1 MEKIYTWKDLERIFN
16 KYSHEGNCILNAEVY
31 SDEVLISFNQSKKNA
46 QEELKKLLGYH
57 YSKEYNWITYDMF
70 DKTLPIEWVKV
81 NEQFDD
87 KQKNLL
93 PLFKKVVYSNKA
105 YDSKIIFDNSLDDC
119 PIIAFHSYKGGVGRT
134 LSLLAFIKAWSE
146 NLEKEK
152 VLIIDSDIEAP
163 GLTWMWEND
172 EGGNEISYLDL
183 LEMIQTSDFDDVKIR
198 KKIVEQI
205 SKQTIKIDNGKRT
218 TEYYFIPTYRYVE
231 QLLDMYANP
240 ESIAL
245 GYKSQY
251 SLAEKISELG
261 NELNVKKVFIDLRAG
276 LSEFSAPLLFD
287 PRVKKYIV
295 SSTSYQSIKG
305 TLLILKEMLKG
316 FPVTEE
322 SNLPQILL
330 TMVTNEL
337 KTDEIKNNILQV
349 FDIDKTEYIDNVVIE
364 LPFASELIHL
374 ESIEQ
379 IIEKLDG
386 RDFYNN
392 IARLVQ
398 EIYVQNHTN
407 NELIRDIKDRERII
421 AGIHEVAENQINAE
435 QNNDFN
441 VLMTAPIK
449 NLVKAYGEGVPQAVI
464 IGAKGAGKTFLYREL
479 LGEKKW
485 NVFCRKNSKLQI
497 NKETYIVPLI
507 APKNIGIMNSVLKNA
522 VTFFQENSE
531 LATDKSNYWY
541 QNGQLLISELKKSNG
556 LLEWKNIWM
565 ECLLNA
571 FDSKKYDSIE
581 QVENKLKTEEYNI
594 LFVVD
599 GLEEIFEDTLDD
611 KMQKNAIRALVQEV
625 LNEMKIMYPHIGMLV
640 FLRKDLSNNSIE
652 TNREQFEGQNK
663 KFMLNWSHDEA
674 LRLALW
680 LVNKAVPDFYDEKEI
695 PIEEASKEVVR
706 RNLDRFWGLK
716 LGKRTSNEAYS
727 SRWILAALSD
737 FHAQLQARD
746 IVRFLANAT
755 EEIGNVVYDDRV
767 IMPKEIKNA
776 VHACSEKKVEEIKQ
790 EMKHLIPIFEKL
802 EKASDEKKLLP
813 FSAVTFNLDAKQ
825 ENVMIQEGFLK
836 REGDKYYLPEI
847 IRHALNFKYE
857 KGARPKVL
865 SLVFGK

>member
-16 KYSHEGNCILNAEVY
+16 KYSQGENCILNAEVY
-31 SDEVLISFNQSKKNA
+31 SDEVLIFSNEPRKDV
-46 QEELKKLLGYH
+46 QEELYNLLDYH
-57 YSKEYNWITYDMF
+57 YNEEHRCVNFDMF
-70 DKTLPIEWVKV
+70 DKSLPIVWMGADESLDNQQRRV
-81 NEQFDD
+81 
-87 KQKNLL
+87 L
-93 PLFKKVVYSNKA
+93 PLFKKIVYSTKA
-105 YDSKIIFDNSLDDC
+105 YDSKIIEDNRLDKC

-134 LSLLAFIKAWSE
+134 LSLLTFIKAWSE
-146 NLEKEK
+146 NIPNEK

-172 EGGNEISYLDL
+172 EYGNEISYLDL
-183 LEMIQTSDFDDVKIR
+183 LEMIQTSDFDNVEIQ

-205 SKQTIKIDNGKRT
+205 SMQTIKIDNGKRT
-218 TEYYFIPTYRYVE
+218 AEYFFVPTYRYIE
-231 QLLDMYANP
+231 QLMDMYANP

-245 GYKSQY
+245 GFESQY
-251 SLAEKISELG
+251 CLAEKLSELG
-261 NELNVKKVFIDLRAG
+261 KQLGVKKVFVDLRAG

-295 SSTSYQSIKG
+295 SSTSFQSVKG
-305 TLLILKEMLKG
+305 TLLIIKEMLKG
-316 FPVTEE
+316 LPITEE

-330 TMVTNEL
+330 TMVTNDVN
-337 KTDEIKNNILQV
+337 TSDIKNEFLKA
-349 FDIDKTEYIDNVVIE
+349 FDIDKTEYIDNVVVE

-379 IIEKLDG
+379 IIKKLEG

-392 IARLVQ
+392 ISTLVK
-398 EIYVQNHTN
+398 EIYDQSNTENVLPQHM
-407 NELIRDIKDRERII
+407 EDREHII
-421 AGIHEVAENQINAE
+421 ASIHEVAENQINAE
-435 QNNDFN
+435 QNNNFN

-449 NLVKAYGEGVPQAVI
+449 NLVKAYGESVPQAVI

-485 NVFCRKNSKLQI
+485 NAFCMNHSNLRI
-497 NKETYIVPLI
+497 DKETYIIPLI
-507 APKNIGIMNSVLKNA
+507 APKNIGNMNELLRNA
-522 VTFFQENSE
+522 ISFFQKNSK
-531 LATDKSNYWY
+531 LATNDLNYWY
-541 QNGQLLISELKKSNG
+541 QNGQKLIDKIGKIEG
-556 LLEWKNIWM
+556 LLEWKEIWG

-571 FDSKKYDSIE
+571 FDLKKYSTLK
-581 QVENKLKTEEYNI
+581 QVEETLKKEGYNI

-611 KMQKNAIRALVQEV
+611 KMQKNAIRALVQEL
-625 LNEMKIMYPHIGMLV
+625 LNEIKILYPHIGMLV

-652 TNREQFEGQNK
+652 TNREQFEGQNR
-663 KFMLNWSHDEA
+663 KFMLNWTHDEA

-680 LVNKAVPDFYDEKEI
+680 LVSKAVPGFYDEKEI
-695 PIEEASKEVVR
+695 PIEEASKDVVK
-706 RNLDRFWGLK
+706 RNLDRVWGLK
-716 LGKRTSNEAYS
+716 LGKRSSNEAYS

-746 IVRFLANAT
+746 IIRFLANAT
-755 EEIGNVVYDDRV
+755 EETGNVVYEDRV

-813 FSAVTFNLDAKQ
+813 FSAITFNLDAKQ
-825 ENVMIQEGFLK
+825 ENIMIQEGFLK